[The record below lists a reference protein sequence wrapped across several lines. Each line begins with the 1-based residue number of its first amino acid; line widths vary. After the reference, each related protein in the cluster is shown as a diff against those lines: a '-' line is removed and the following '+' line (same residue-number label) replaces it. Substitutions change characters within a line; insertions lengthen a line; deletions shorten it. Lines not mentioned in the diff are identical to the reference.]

1 MEFNADYNYVK
12 HLRLMLVFL
21 LIGIVAGIALSFT
34 IPSAEALE
42 QALLAENVKFTS
54 EEVAKFLNTY
64 RLIYLFLVPVS
75 FAGTVNGVY
84 YYWSYIRNKR
94 AWLIGSIVLWPVVL
108 VFCWL
113 GGTLFILPAGA
124 YCVLAIL
131 QTRKE
136 E

>member
-1 MEFNADYNYVK
+1 M
-12 HLRLMLVFL
+12 
-21 LIGIVAGIALSFT
+21 
-34 IPSAEALE
+34 
-42 QALLAENVKFTS
+42 
-54 EEVAKFLNTY
+54 
-64 RLIYLFLVPVS
+64 IYLFLVPVS

-113 GGTLFILPAGA
+113 GGTLFILPADA